1 MEELN
6 PGVNWKW
13 VGPFLWLTVHYDH
26 RFQRLGPEQ
35 AALEFVVDGEGFGV
49 SVFGRLF
56 AAIYA
61 LNLDRAIP
69 LLVAELEKP

>member
-1 MEELN
+1 
-6 PGVNWKW
+6 
-13 VGPFLWLTVHYDH
+13 
-26 RFQRLGPEQ
+26 
-35 AALEFVVDGEGFGV
+35 V